1 MPTFDVV
8 SEIDEVELRNAVDN
22 ATRELSTRFDFRG
35 VTASVE
41 LKDLT
46 ATLTSE
52 SDFQVR
58 QIEDLFRKAC
68 AKRGVDTAGV
78 EMEDEPVHSGK
89 TFSLNMTFR
98 QGIDQPTAKAIV
110 KLLKEK
116 KLKVQASIQG
126 ERCGSVARSA
136 TTSRRPSPYC
146 ASLILSYRCSSI
158 ISGIDRIIQT
168 SPIAVRNCAS
178 RLPARTA

>member
-22 ATRELSTRFDFRG
+22 ANRELGTRFDFRG

-46 ATLTSE
+46 VTLTSE

-126 ERCGSVARSA
+126 DKVRVSGKKRDDLQEAIAALRE
-136 TTSRRPSPYC
+136 
-146 ASLILSYRCSSI
+146 SSI
-158 ISGIDRIIQT
+158 E
-168 SPIAVRNCAS
+168 
-178 RLPARTA
+178 LPLQFNNFRD

>member
-8 SEIDEVELRNAVDN
+8 SEIDEVELRNAVEN
-22 ATRELSTRFDFRG
+22 ASRELGTRFDFRG
-35 VTASVE
+35 VTASIE

-46 ATLTSE
+46 VTLTSE

-68 AKRGVDTAGV
+68 AKRGVDTAGI
-78 EMEDEPVHSGK
+78 EMNDAPTHSGK
-89 TFSLNMTFR
+89 TFSLDMTFR

-126 ERCGSVARSA
+126 DKVRV
-136 TTSRRPSPYC
+136 
-146 ASLILSYRCSSI
+146 
-158 ISGIDRIIQT
+158 SGKKRDDLQEAIAALRE
-168 SPIAVRNCAS
+168 SPIE
-178 RLPARTA
+178 LPLQFNNFRD